1 LSRRIKNNH
10 VLIGEPC
17 VGKSVVVEGLVQRIV
32 RGDVPINLAD
42 VRVVDLDMDA
52 LVAVAKCSEDFE
64 ERLKKI

>member
-1 LSRRIKNNH
+1 LAH
-10 VLIGEPC
+10 
-17 VGKSVVVEGLVQRIV
+17 RIV

-52 LVAVAKCSEDFE
+52 LAAGAKCSEEFE